1 MIRQQR
7 FVECASAFDVL
18 YRPGFQQIFEGRQ
31 SRCAA
36 DRVAAES
43 GDMSQYGIGLE
54 AVHDLL
60 TGCERSQRHPAA
72 EGFGQADDVGCDAVL
87 AHGEHFARASH
98 PGLNFV
104 EDEQRT
110 HLVATSPQGF
120 EPSGNRGPYA
130 RFALHGF
137 DHDAGRAAGDES
149 QLVEIV
155 EVDRPHIGQ
164 QRPERALPLL
174 AFGLT
179 HQAHGSLRRTVIG
192 PAHRDQ
198 LRAVGVSLGE
208 LQGPFDR
215 FGARIDEIDAR
226 KFSRQQLGDAC
237 GVPHLRSRRRRRA
250 SRTPHRTCP
259 PNGRAARR
267 TGGSGRG
274 RARCACSIFP

>member
-1 MIRQQR
+1 M
-7 FVECASAFDVL
+7 
-18 YRPGFQQIFEGRQ
+18 
-31 SRCAA
+31 
-36 DRVAAES
+36 
-43 GDMSQYGIGLE
+43 
-54 AVHDLL
+54 
-60 TGCERSQRHPAA
+60 
-72 EGFGQADDVGCDAVL
+72 
-87 AHGEHFARASH
+87 
-98 PGLNFV
+98 NFV

-237 GVPHLRSRRRRRA
+237 GVPHLRPLDHLAIDHDVHVVGRLPLHGFHHAGIGMADVADRNPRHQIVVA
-250 SRTPHRTCP
+250 FAFGCIEKNAFCP
-259 PNGRAARR
+259 RHLDHHGF
-267 TGGSGRG
+267 GRG
-274 RARCACSIFP
+274 LADVGQKLFA